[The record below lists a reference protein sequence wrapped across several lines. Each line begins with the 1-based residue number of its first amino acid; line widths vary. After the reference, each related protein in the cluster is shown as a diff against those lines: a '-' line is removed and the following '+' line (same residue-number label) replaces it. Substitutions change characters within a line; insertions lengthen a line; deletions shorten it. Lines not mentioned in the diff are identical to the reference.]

1 MFCKKEN
8 YTYTRNQPK
17 NEASLKL
24 LPMPTQFPPVEGNE
38 TPVERNE
45 TPIEG
50 TRVENYNYGYNYALY
65 KPPRR
70 EIEPT
75 QREEKMWKGV
85 M

>member
-24 LPMPTQFPPVEGNE
+24 LPMPTQFPPVE
-38 TPVERNE
+38 RNE
-45 TPIEG
+45 TPIEE

-70 EIEPT
+70 ENEPT

>member
-24 LPMPTQFPPVEGNE
+24 LPMLTQFPPVE
-38 TPVERNE
+38 R
-45 TPIEG
+45 

-70 EIEPT
+70 ENEPT
-75 QREEKMWKGV
+75 QKEEKMWKGV